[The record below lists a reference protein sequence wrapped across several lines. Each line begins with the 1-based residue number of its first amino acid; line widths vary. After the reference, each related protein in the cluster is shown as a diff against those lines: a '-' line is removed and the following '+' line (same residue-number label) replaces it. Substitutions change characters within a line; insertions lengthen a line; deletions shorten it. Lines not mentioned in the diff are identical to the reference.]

1 MSMDSC
7 NGNRADNAHPP
18 LLRGVQGSNTR
29 WLPSSTLL
37 SMMTSSIYLFSR
49 FISVV
54 FAEHATPVV
63 WAALLIEIMV
73 ASKPEALT
81 VG

>member
-7 NGNRADNAHPP
+7 NGNRADNARSQ
-18 LLRGVQGSNTR
+18 LRGVQGSNTR

-37 SMMTSSIYLFSR
+37 SMMTSSVYLFSR

-54 FAEHATPVV
+54 FAEQATPII
-63 WAALLIEIMV
+63 WAALLIEIMA
-73 ASKPEALT
+73 ASKP
-81 VG
+81 